1 MNIRQLILKEFLQKF
16 REDNFESLIV
26 QTEGFEKIKDVK
38 DRYYRVGHNYDQ
50 LITEGS
56 KKFLAENNLIKKILI
71 VNHIGILEGMDVY
84 NNAITIASGSQFRQF
99 LYVLD

>member
-26 QTEGFEKIKDVK
+26 QTEGFEKNKDVK
-38 DRYYRVGHNYDQ
+38 DEYYRRGHNNDQ
-50 LITEGS
+50 SITSGS
-56 KKFLAENNLIKKILI
+56 KEFLTENDLMKKILI
-71 VNHIGILEGMDVY
+71 VNHIVISEGMDVY